1 MSKLFLLGLL
11 SMLFYAASAD
21 AQLIAGV
28 KLASVSKLK
37 DFNGKTY
44 TIKPAG
50 KSVAYLFLSTECPL
64 CKNYAPVLEKLQ
76 KEHPEIQFYGVISG
90 VTFSRTEVATFTK
103 DYGISFPLLMDPA
116 KHISNTMK
124 ATVTPEVI
132 LTGADGKEY
141 YRGLIDDWVV
151 GLGKTRKVVTKKY
164 LEQAIT
170 NLEAGGQPLT
180 ATTPIGCLIS
190 NF

>member
-1 MSKLFLLGLL
+1 M
-11 SMLFYAASAD
+11 AQSAD

-28 KLASVSKLK
+28 KLASVSRLK

-44 TIKPAG
+44 AIRPVG

-64 CKNYAPVLEKLQ
+64 CKNYAPVVEKLK
-76 KEHPEIQFYGVISG
+76 KEHPEIQFYGIISG

-103 DYGISFPLLMDPA
+103 DYGISFPVLMDPA
-116 KHISNTMK
+116 KHISNAMK

-132 LTGADGKEY
+132 LIGADGKEY

-151 GLGKTRKVVTKKY
+151 SLGKTRRVASKKY
-164 LEQAIT
+164 LEQAIN

>member
-1 MSKLFLLGLL
+1 MSKLFLVTLLAGLL
-11 SMLFYAASAD
+11 MTRPLS

-28 KLASVSKLK
+28 KLASVSRLK
-37 DFNGKTY
+37 DFNGKTF

-76 KEHPEIQFYGVISG
+76 LKYPDIQFYGIISG
-90 VTFSRTEVATFTK
+90 VTFSKSEVAAFTK
-103 DYGISFPLLMDPA
+103 DYGITFPVLMDPA
-116 KHISNTMK
+116 KHISTNMK

-132 LTGADGKEY
+132 LTDKDGKEY

-151 GLGKTRKVVTKKY
+151 GLGKTRRVTSKKY
-164 LEQAIT
+164 LEQAI
-170 NLEAGGQPLT
+170 NSLEAGGKPLT